1 MVTHTTQSL
10 DLCDKIIF
18 MGKKGRLAF
27 MGTPE
32 EAKMFFGTESL
43 IEIYNL
49 LEEDTDSWAG
59 QFDRFNPIP
68 EIPQMQEESVEKPK
82 RKSAIKQLFTLTKRY
97 GELVKNDLPRLGLL
111 MIQPILIAILIKVV
125 ASDDVFDI
133 YEPTQQILFTFSCSG
148 IWIGIFNTIQEV
160 CKERAIVKREY
171 MSNLRLT
178 TYILSKYAIQLLIS
192 LAQTFIFVG
201 LFTVLM
207 GNLPSSGVK
216 TSCFAE
222 VFITMW
228 LTIYSSS
235 ALGLLVSSIMKNGDR
250 AMAVSPFLLI
260 IQLLFSGILFPL
272 KGASE
277 IISYFTVS
285 RWSVEALGNVVDLNG
300 LKHKYQQ
307 IHYKPDDMFLHN
319 WPHLSHTW
327 LILVAFIVVLAVL
340 SIICLRNVSKDR

>member
-1 MVTHTTQSL
+1 
-10 DLCDKIIF
+10 
-18 MGKKGRLAF
+18 
-27 MGTPE
+27 
-32 EAKMFFGTESL
+32 
-43 IEIYNL
+43 
-49 LEEDTDSWAG
+49 
-59 QFDRFNPIP
+59 
-68 EIPQMQEESVEKPK
+68 
-82 RKSAIKQLFTLTKRY
+82 
-97 GELVKNDLPRLGLL
+97 

-300 LKHKYQQ
+300 LKHK
-307 IHYKPDDMFLHN
+307 
-319 WPHLSHTW
+319 
-327 LILVAFIVVLAVL
+327 
-340 SIICLRNVSKDR
+340 